1 MNDTYYYGQGKV
13 FLSVRN
19 PVTNKSEIWRWIGDV
34 SALTL
39 KLSFEQSERK
49 ISRAGVVMTS
59 DRRYTSFPLHSHRS
73 GTISPLI
80 TCRSSSSGRPAGLRR
95 AGRTMKRC
103 RRALQRGIVSRWPI
117 RTSGKSVSTGL
128 QRGQTTRLIMV
139 SVRSAF

>member
-59 DRRYTSFPLHSHRS
+59 DRRYTSF
-73 GTISPLI
+73 
-80 TCRSSSSGRPAGLRR
+80 A
-95 AGRTMKRC
+95 A
-103 RRALQRGIVSRWPI
+103 
-117 RTSGKSVSTGL
+117 
-128 QRGQTTRLIMV
+128 
-139 SVRSAF
+139 

>member
-59 DRRYTSFPLHSHRS
+59 DRRYTSFSASL
-73 GTISPLI
+73 
-80 TCRSSSSGRPAGLRR
+80 A
-95 AGRTMKRC
+95 
-103 RRALQRGIVSRWPI
+103 
-117 RTSGKSVSTGL
+117 SVWHDF
-128 QRGQTTRLIMV
+128 
-139 SVRSAF
+139 SADNL